1 MKTYQVTVRAILTK
15 TFTVSAEN
23 EEDASIEGQDLFTVA
38 CEDGEDYHQFIH
50 ELVEVIAPKYR
61 TEDGYIFYVLPD
73 GTVADNLNPA
83 LVDMSWD
90 SFEDFWASTEGT
102 AIEVKE

>member
-1 MKTYQVTVRAILTK
+1 MKI
-15 TFTVSAEN
+15 
-23 EEDASIEGQDLFTVA
+23 
-38 CEDGEDYHQFIH
+38 
-50 ELVEVIAPKYR
+50 YR
-61 TEDGYIFYVLPD
+61 TEDGYTFYVLPD

-90 SFEDFWASTEGT
+90 SFEDFWTSTEGT